1 MFNWL
6 MKKLTV
12 KETLDYVMYDMG
24 TMNVSLAI
32 GRKKWEDGE
41 EVKVFA
47 KTIST
52 EGYDNPAQA
61 IKEGIEELRSE
72 IDYYIWTQIDKSI
85 PLDKYKMTVAA
96 PLSIIDTGDGYRRL
110 HTEIGVILEED

>member
-52 EGYDNPAQA
+52 EGYDNPTQA
-61 IKEGIEELRSE
+61 IKEGVEEIRSE
-72 IDYYIWTQIDKSI
+72 IDYYIWTQIDKS
-85 PLDKYKMTVAA
+85 
-96 PLSIIDTGDGYRRL
+96 LSLIHI
-110 HTEIGVILEED
+110 